1 MLFFGGFAMG
11 REQSRSS
18 NRDLTPRERKA
29 RLRSFNPT
37 GAAFVLHLAECERCR
52 RHAAKLLGPGEDT
65 ASGVPGFS
73 TDERDIILHLT
84 RGGYLLSLS
93 DDAPQ
98 DDLPLVEL
106 QKFLR
111 SLSPEQTA
119 FIGHLLGCER
129 CRGAVAKTLKPP
141 AVSAARKVLPVLG

>member
-1 MLFFGGFAMG
+1 MG

-18 NRDLTPRERKA
+18 SRDLTPRERKA
-29 RLRSFNPT
+29 RLRSFGPT
-37 GAAFVLHLAECERCR
+37 GAAFVLHLSQCERCR
-52 RHAAKLLGPGEDT
+52 RHAAILLEPDEEVT
-65 ASGVPGFS
+65 SGVPGLS
-73 TDERDIILHLT
+73 PEERDIILHLT
-84 RGGYLLSLS
+84 RGGYLLSLA

-111 SLSPEQTA
+111 SLAPEQAA

-129 CRGAVAKTLKPP
+129 CRKAVAKTLKPP
-141 AVSAARKVLPVLG
+141 AVSPARTVLTVL